1 MTHTVEQPAEKID
14 RMLRQ
19 SRTIAVVG
27 MSNKPERASFHIAAY
42 LARNGYRVLP
52 VNPALAQV
60 RVGDSE
66 VDCYP
71 TLATAQQAAQA
82 ADTSIDLVDVFRASD
97 AVPEIVD
104 EVIALRI
111 PFLWLQ
117 DGVQHDEAIARAEA
131 AGVTCIQNDCI
142 YRQHAARTA

>member
-1 MTHTVEQPAEKID
+1 MTMMTEKID

-19 SRTIAVVG
+19 SKVIAVVG
-27 MSNKPERASFHIAAY
+27 MSNKPERASYNIAAY

-52 VNPALAQV
+52 VNPVLSRV
-60 RVGDSE
+60 PVGDSE

-71 TLATAQQAAQA
+71 TLEAANAVA
-82 ADTSIDLVDVFRASD
+82 AIDLVDVFRASD

-104 EVIALRI
+104 EAIRLRI

-117 DGVQHDEAIARAEA
+117 DGVMHDEAIARAEA
-131 AGVTCIQNDCI
+131 AGIQCVQNDCI
-142 YRQHAARTA
+142 FRQHAARAV

>member
-1 MTHTVEQPAEKID
+1 MTQSAEIID

-42 LARNGYRVLP
+42 LARHGYRVLP
-52 VNPALAQV
+52 VNPALTRVQV
-60 RVGDSE
+60 GGNE

-71 TLATAQQAAQA
+71 TLEAAQQAAKQA
-82 ADTSIDLVDVFRASD
+82 SPEGAIDLVDVFRASD

-104 EVIALRI
+104 EVIRLQI

-117 DGVQHDEAIARAEA
+117 DGVQHDEAIARAQA
-131 AGVTCIQNDCI
+131 AGVQCVQNDCI
-142 YRQHAARTA
+142 YRQHAARTL